1 MAWIEIATGEL
12 VQKVP
17 PVGTTV
23 TDSVGNVGVVRCSVD
38 PHNVW
43 VDFNNDGGSGLYCIV
58 PGCEEYD
65 GLKW

>member
-1 MAWIEIATGEL
+1 MAGIEIATGVL

-23 TDSVGNVGVVRCSVD
+23 TDDEGNVGVVRCSKD
-38 PHNVW
+38 LHNVE
-43 VDFNNDGGSGLYCIV
+43 VDFDNNGGFGLYCIV
-58 PGCEEYD
+58 PDCDEYD